1 MDDTTIV
8 QLYWDRDERAIP
20 ATSGKYGNYC
30 NSIAWN
36 ILGNREDAEECVMDL
51 YAAPQAQGSVR
62 IPGEAH
68 EKLVPEP
75 IQASYRGE
83 TRRRRGPGCAG

>member
-36 ILGNREDAEECVMDL
+36 ILGNREDAEECVNDTYL
-51 YAAPQAQGSVR
+51 CSVR